1 MKRPLFHSIILS
13 LAVLICTVVTTAQA
27 SESFTGKCLL
37 QIKNK
42 KYLDGTC
49 PVIME
54 DDGNF
59 TIGASETTSLTY
71 FAMVSLTDKNTA
83 DGFWNEDE
91 GANHA
96 QTPLGKLTR
105 KGACWQNKTAKVC
118 AWK

>member
-1 MKRPLFHSIILS
+1 
-13 LAVLICTVVTTAQA
+13 
-27 SESFTGKCLL
+27 
-37 QIKNK
+37 
-42 KYLDGTC
+42 
-49 PVIME
+49 
-54 DDGNF
+54 
-59 TIGASETTSLTY
+59 
-71 FAMVSLTDKNTA
+71 MVSLTDKNTA